1 MEKLQNN
8 NIILIGFMGAGKTTI
23 GKRLSDHL
31 GYTFLDTDEVIEEAQ
46 HRKIA
51 DIFQVEG
58 EEYFRELETKIL
70 LEYSTKLNNCVLST
84 GGGMP
89 LKVEN
94 QQLMQ
99 EMGYIVFLRTGI
111 ETSLHRLQKDQTR
124 PLLQGDNLEEKV
136 RTMQTIRNP
145 IYSSLA
151 HATIDTDDLSPREIV
166 ERILSLYECDRI

>member
-1 MEKLQNN
+1 
-8 NIILIGFMGAGKTTI
+8 MGAGKTTI

-31 GYTFLDTDEVIEEAQ
+31 GFTFLDSDEAIEEAQ
-46 HRKIA
+46 NRKIT

-58 EEYFRELETKIL
+58 EEYFRELETNTLK
-70 LEYSTKLNNCVLST
+70 EYSKKLSNCVLST

-89 LKVEN
+89 LRVEN

-99 EMGYIVFLRTGI
+99 EMGYIVFLRTSI
-111 ETSLHRLQKDQTR
+111 ETSLQRLQKDQTR
-124 PLLQGDNLEEKV
+124 PLLQGDNLEEKI

-151 HATIDTDDLSPREIV
+151 HATIDTNDLSPREIV
-166 ERILSLYECDRI
+166 ERILSLYECYRG